1 MCLRAG
7 SCVWPSL
14 VQLLWVSAELFPYVS
29 ERPGWGHFQRCIGR
43 KTTEGFWE
51 RFIFLRDLRKYN
63 LCSVFFFFLRQ
74 CVCVLKL
81 QTLSTSSPFML
92 GGRWAW
98 FLPIMNSDW
107 GKITVIQC
115 LQNSFTHQQ
124 SDKHPHPPRV
134 NKKKILSVT
143 WCSTLVFRCASEVQR
158 VKVKRRIQWNMHKP
172 VNNIN
177 TLTLETL
184 PQQHE
189 AGHTLSA
196 RAYLKKRN
204 TEVW

>member
-1 MCLRAG
+1 MCQSALG
-7 SCVWPSL
+7 EDTFNGVL
-14 VQLLWVSAELFPYVS
+14 V
-29 ERPGWGHFQRCIGR
+29 ERQQKVF
-43 KTTEGFWE
+43 E
-51 RFIFLRDLRKYN
+51 RDSFSSGISGNTIF
-63 LCSVFFFFLRQ
+63 VVFFFFFLRQ